1 MGIRGLTSYLKSIRH
16 ETTRSH
22 VAEYDSVK
30 PLLNRD
36 ERINVVI
43 DGCSLSRR
51 LVKHVTSMGLE
62 MVCSYYFL
70 YGTTRRFLEELEKL
84 NVNVLCFY
92 CDGLGDV
99 DKSYTY
105 ASRRGRLVNNAQR
118 MQDELRKREDGRG
131 EPKFPASLPNIRMCA
146 AVVRAAVLAFFHGD
160 KSRIRFSGANP
171 DLYPSC

>member
-62 MVCSYYFL
+62 MVCSYSFL
-70 YGTTRRFLEELEKL
+70 YGTTRRFLEELEDL
-84 NVNVLCFY
+84 NVN
-92 CDGLGDV
+92 GLGDV

-171 DLYPSC
+171 DLYSSY

>member
-1 MGIRGLTSYLKSIRH
+1 MGIRGLTSYLKSRTHDIALYH
-16 ETTRSH
+16 G
-22 VAEYDSVK
+22 AEYDSVN

-43 DGCSLSRR
+43 DGCSLSSR

-62 MVCSYYFL
+62 MSCSYYFL
-70 YGTTRRFLEELEKL
+70 YGTTRRFLEELKEL

-105 ASRRGRLVNNAQR
+105 ASRRERLVKNAQR
-118 MQDELRKREDGRG
+118 MQDELRMVEDGGG
-131 EPKFPASLPNIRMCA
+131 EPRLPASLPNIRMCSA
-146 AVVRAAVLAFFHGD
+146 AVRAAVLAFFHGD
-160 KSRIRFSGANP
+160 KSRIRYTGANP
-171 DLYPSC
+171 DLYPSY